1 MGESTVVRYSTL
13 FLPKNRSGS
22 GRDSQRTLSLQISTH
37 AISFTAKLSYRNPII
52 LTNICIIACDHTH
65 KKLFV
70 VLIRSRC
77 FIEKELFCGVAVG
90 MYLHAPVKFKI
101 IDSENTGN
109 DVFLRIGFS
118 HTPKGFLL
126 LTNQI
131 IDQCIPAGSDP
142 DFL

>member
-1 MGESTVVRYSTL
+1 M
-13 FLPKNRSGS
+13 
-22 GRDSQRTLSLQISTH
+22 Q
-37 AISFTAKLSYRNPII
+37 ISFTAKLSYRNPII

-77 FIEKELFCGVAVG
+77 FIGKELLFGVAVG
-90 MYLHAPVKFKI
+90 VYLHRLSLKSL
-101 IDSENTGN
+101 DSDNTGN

-131 IDQCIPAGSDP
+131 MDLCIPVGSDP